1 MAPVAKKT
9 DSTSMRPAY
18 SQVKPP
24 WQSGAHNQS
33 EDIESFQVP
42 SHSNRKNKPLA
53 PQLVLSDSDKNS
65 TEILEYP
72 SGFGPEAFF
81 YDIDLDDDVFSLFD
95 FDSSYSLDESLA
107 TAIPHN
113 MSFLEVESV
122 PTVNTMTFGPVRQA
136 VSKQEHL
143 HSQSDISL
151 PWAMSELV
159 QVSERQETDG
169 SWTLIPSPTM
179 SPGGTGVQMIQLEL
193 KSLSDQTAA
202 WPERSPTQLVDIKLT
217 STVPWGL
224 SEATAIEDTFK
235 DAQHGQ
241 KNTTVEPTV
250 VTHDQVE
257 TLAEGYGRTSFRE
270 PEYSLTDTTPSYFS
284 STSQQSTF
292 NNLPDQTILLIEP
305 LAVSPLVPQG
315 SYSLTTETHVISS
328 LAFSHSVKPVAGLLM
343 DSTRSAATLI
353 EPLNSMPTAGV
364 QSDSLMTEAIRPSL
378 LSSWP
383 HTDVF
388 PSLTPGS
395 AQSLFISD
403 AKNNADLVLPSMNNQ
418 FILSEN
424 PRAVDSSQFPTR
436 SVLTAYP
443 GITSSISTSIVGSLS
458 KLDSPLALEPSHVN
472 RLPDTLFRGLSRQG
486 DVNPSDAD
494 LRDLSHM
501 PHISVSA
508 SSELPYGSVVG
519 RTDEWRGAQS
529 SPLNSD
535 SQMKVETIDVSPTF
549 SLPSHNIFDFGS
561 EHGMVTSAWSDYFKT
576 NWESS
581 QISST
586 EIFPSFLFNSIR
598 KNGPDEASPYETK
611 FRYQSETMDISNFI
625 EPGNVLPS
633 QSKGEVYHDGFVIS
647 GAYGRV
653 SPTHKYAEVTTTTW
667 LLNTTSLNA
676 SEVYKSFN
684 KNSTRDSV
692 DSHSNFAHVTTMSHS
707 NTIQDY
713 ELLRTDIHTFE
724 SLSANVPHTHAPFQM
739 TMTGTDLSSQT
750 SPNPAFHLLSTF
762 TSSTPSELASVPVI
776 QPSKSMDVSSSR
788 SEDLLDTKH
797 VHSST
802 TKWPF
807 WAKNESANPS
817 SHGHNVLVVQ
827 PATTDSETHP
837 SLAIDGQSFVR
848 TNGTVDTPT
857 NGVSAGFGS
866 VHTSATNGT
875 TTEPHELA
883 PCPCKAPFHITCL
896 CGLSTGNKDIFYRI
910 SLVVIDEQANTPDRD
925 AKTMISQWLNQT
937 FQNWIYRV
945 YVDSVSLQPNTVLS
959 RATTIRQT
967 YMALLLYKN
976 TTDASLAEAEIED
989 ILRSAPEIGN
999 GLILD
1004 GVTVN
1009 LMENCQAEEFPFHYR
1024 WPESRPTV
1032 TQYIP
1037 CFPYKEQNA
1046 SRTCMISQ
1054 YNYTSYWTLPDRGNC
1069 TNITSISV
1077 SQENAMEVAVQLA
1090 DITNN
1095 ELSKEEVTQ
1104 VVFKVNELVN
1114 IAKINATLASTV
1126 LTIISNVMI
1135 SSNAAQK
1142 ESSETY
1148 VLFPVH

>member
-1 MAPVAKKT
+1 M
-9 DSTSMRPAY
+9 
-18 SQVKPP
+18 KPP
-24 WQSGAHNQS
+24 WQSDAHNQS
-33 EDIESFQVP
+33 EEFESFQVP
-42 SHSNRKNKPLA
+42 SHNNRKNKPLA

-95 FDSSYSLDESLA
+95 FDSTYSLDESLA

-122 PTVNTMTFGPVRQA
+122 PIVNTTTFGPMRQA

-143 HSQSDISL
+143 HSQSDLSL
-151 PWAMSELV
+151 PWAMSELA

-169 SWTLIPSPTM
+169 SWTLIPSPSM

-193 KSLSDQTAA
+193 KGLSDQTAA

-235 DAQHGQ
+235 EQ
-241 KNTTVEPTV
+241 KKSTVEPTM

-257 TLAEGYGRTSFRE
+257 TLVEGYGRTSFRE

-284 STSQQSTF
+284 STSQQSSF
-292 NNLPDQTILLIEP
+292 NNLPDQTILLIDP
-305 LAVSPLVPQG
+305 LAASPLVTQG
-315 SYSLTTETHVISS
+315 SYSLTTETLVISS
-328 LAFSHSVKPVAGLLM
+328 LASSHSVEPVAGLIM
-343 DSTRSAATLI
+343 DSTRSTATLI

-364 QSDSLMTEAIRPSL
+364 QSDSLMTKAIRPSL
-378 LSSWP
+378 LSSSP

-395 AQSLFISD
+395 AQNLFISD

-424 PRAVDSSQFPTR
+424 PQAVDSSQFPTR

-443 GITSSISTSIVGSLS
+443 GITSGISTSIVGSRS
-458 KLDSPLALEPSHVN
+458 KLDSPLALEPSRVN
-472 RLPDTLFRGLSRQG
+472 RLPETLFRGLSRQG
-486 DVNPSDAD
+486 DVNPSEAD

-508 SSELPYGSVVG
+508 SSELPYGTAVAL
-519 RTDEWRGAQS
+519 TDEWRGAQS

-535 SQMKVETIDVSPTF
+535 FQMKVEKIDVSPTF

-561 EHGMVTSAWSDYFKT
+561 EHGMVTSAWSDYFKA
-576 NWESS
+576 NLESS
-581 QISST
+581 QISLT
-586 EIFPSFLFNSIR
+586 EIFPSILFNSIS

-647 GAYGRV
+647 GAYGRE
-653 SPTHKYAEVTTTTW
+653 SPTHKYVEATTTTW
-667 LLNTTSLNA
+667 FLNTTSSLNV
-676 SEVYKSFN
+676 SEVSKSFN

-692 DSHSNFAHVTTMSHS
+692 DSHSNFANVTTVSHS

-713 ELLRTDIHTFE
+713 ELFRTDIHTFE
-724 SLSANVPHTHAPFQM
+724 SLSAIVPHTHAPLQM
-739 TMTGTDLSSQT
+739 TMTGADLSSQT
-750 SPNPAFHLLSTF
+750 LPDPAFHQFSTF

-776 QPSKSMDVSSSR
+776 QPSKSMDISS

-802 TKWPF
+802 TKRPF

-817 SHGHNVLVVQ
+817 SHSHNALVVQ

-875 TTEPHELA
+875 TTDPHELA
-883 PCPCKAPFHITCL
+883 QCPCKAPFHITCL
-896 CGLSTGNKDIFYRI
+896 CGLSTGNSMFSNNNLDLRKR
-910 SLVVIDEQANTPDRD
+910 E
-925 AKTMISQWLNQT
+925 
-937 FQNWIYRV
+937 
-945 YVDSVSLQPNTVLS
+945 
-959 RATTIRQT
+959 
-967 YMALLLYKN
+967 LLL
-976 TTDASLAEAEIED
+976 L
-989 ILRSAPEIGN
+989 L
-999 GLILD
+999 
-1004 GVTVN
+1004 N
-1009 LMENCQAEEFPFHYR
+1009 LGI
-1024 WPESRPTV
+1024 S
-1032 TQYIP
+1032 
-1037 CFPYKEQNA
+1037 EQV
-1046 SRTCMISQ
+1046 I
-1054 YNYTSYWTLPDRGNC
+1054 
-1069 TNITSISV
+1069 V
-1077 SQENAMEVAVQLA
+1077 E
-1090 DITNN
+1090 
-1095 ELSKEEVTQ
+1095 
-1104 VVFKVNELVN
+1104 
-1114 IAKINATLASTV
+1114 
-1126 LTIISNVMI
+1126 
-1135 SSNAAQK
+1135 
-1142 ESSETY
+1142 
-1148 VLFPVH
+1148 